1 MNNIENEEKIEILEG
16 IISVNAAIEAGKRK
30 IVTVFVDLGKYKK
43 RDRKITHFVGTLK
56 ARGIKYEL
64 CERSVIDAFVAEH
77 DPNGGH
83 SHGGVAAAVSAR
95 KYDTADDLLEKCAA
109 EKGYIVFLDGV
120 EDPFNLGYAL
130 RSLYAFGVTGV
141 ILPKRDFSSCSG
153 VLARSSA
160 GASELC
166 PTALAELDTPEK
178 RLSFIDKLRSL
189 GIALDCAAVSSSSI
203 PADEYVYPSP
213 FILFIGGE
221 KRGISPEF
229 VENANVLLHIPYARD
244 SVRYSLPTADAASIF
259 GMAISG
265 TTRKNRH

>member
-1 MNNIENEEKIEILEG
+1 M
-16 IISVNAAIEAGKRK
+16 
-30 IVTVFVDLGKYKK
+30 
-43 RDRKITHFVGTLK
+43 
-56 ARGIKYEL
+56 
-64 CERSVIDAFVAEH
+64 
-77 DPNGGH
+77 
-83 SHGGVAAAVSAR
+83 SAR

-130 RSLYAFGVTGV
+130 RSLYAFGVTGI
-141 ILPKRDFSSCSG
+141 ILPKRDFSSCAG

-221 KRGISPEF
+221 KRGFLLSL
-229 VENANVLLHIPYARD
+229 VENANVLLHIRMQEIRFGIHFRQRTQQAFSAWR
-244 SVRYSLPTADAASIF
+244 SRVRRERTGIKSLSRKRRVQRILRGSGRAS
-259 GMAISG
+259 
-265 TTRKNRH
+265 RHCNPKAE